1 MSDKESFSD
10 NIKTYSD
17 IIKILIEIEKYINVD
32 FNIFDSYQIDNF
44 TERYLD
50 ETTQAEIVFHS
61 ETIARFVNDW
71 RKMVNL
77 HSSGTIDDNLYSLW
91 VNQQLDLYRIDLPKK
106 NANISNNQ
114 TNNDKINDNQ
124 ITVYEI
130 DDDDELPF

>member
-1 MSDKESFSD
+1 MIS
-10 NIKTYSD
+10 N
-17 IIKILIEIEKYINVD
+17 
-32 FNIFDSYQIDNF
+32 
-44 TERYLD
+44 
-50 ETTQAEIVFHS
+50 
-61 ETIARFVNDW
+61 
-71 RKMVNL
+71 
-77 HSSGTIDDNLYSLW
+77 NLYSLW